1 MDIEGSEFAL
11 FGAPE
16 WLARVRR
23 LGMEVHRD
31 YGEPG
36 KVLDTLSQHG
46 FSVRMADGDL
56 VQVERPDRCDFIYA
70 WR

>member
-1 MDIEGSEFAL
+1 M
-11 FGAPE
+11 
-16 WLARVRR
+16 ARVRR